1 MADSIIECVSAA
13 LEIVAFFLV
22 TSELF
27 GKENVAVRSKQITER
42 VTKSFSWLTS
52 GAESEWRSAMMFLAF
67 LAMGLGL
74 LALLYLYVSREYA
87 ESFVLHKHWTE
98 PIGARA
104 EGFLERWYAGVQG
117 NVWLQIL
124 ATVSLVVFVGMGVA
138 GFFLSIV
145 LIVAS
150 SYGLYLFA
158 MAKLLFAK
166 HRPENGFLVIGALLF
181 VAAKL
186 LIILE
191 KSLPWIWPHAD

>member
-27 GKENVAVRSKQITER
+27 GKDNVAVRSKQITER

-52 GAESEWRSAMMFLAF
+52 GGAEWRSAMMFLAF

-74 LALLYLYVSREYA
+74 LALLYLFVSREYA

-98 PIGARA
+98 PIGART

-117 NVWLQIL
+117 NFWLQIL

-138 GFFLSIV
+138 GFVVSIL
-145 LIVAS
+145 LIIAS

-186 LIILE
+186 LIIVE
-191 KSLPWIWPHAD
+191 KSSAWIWPHAIH